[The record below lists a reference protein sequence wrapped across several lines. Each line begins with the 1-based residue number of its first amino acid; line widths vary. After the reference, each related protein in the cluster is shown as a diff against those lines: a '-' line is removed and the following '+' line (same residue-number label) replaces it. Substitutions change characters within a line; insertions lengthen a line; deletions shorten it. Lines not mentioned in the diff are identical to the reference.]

1 MATLLPLLPATAQ
14 AMVASQ
20 GANLVAAAESHQVF
34 TSAECA
40 QIVALRD
47 QLGWDSARVEARSNP
62 TERQVTTTIRDTQRT
77 HLVANAQT
85 QWIYDRLAHTVERVN
100 GETWQL
106 RISHME
112 PIQLLRY
119 PVGGHYDWHTDLGA
133 QGVISLRKVS
143 VTVLLNPPDQFEGG
157 TLNGRKQLFSPCME
171 ALRSCF
177 PPGSAIGSHRSPAG
191 FGTLWCCGWWANAH
205 CDDPLLIGL
214 DANQSPFSV
223 SNGWVSVT
231 SMPP

>member
-34 TSAECA
+34 TSAECT

-85 QWIYDRLAHTVERVN
+85 Q
-100 GETWQL
+100 
-106 RISHME
+106 
-112 PIQLLRY
+112 
-119 PVGGHYDWHTDLGA
+119 
-133 QGVISLRKVS
+133 
-143 VTVLLNPPDQFEGG
+143 
-157 TLNGRKQLFSPCME
+157 
-171 ALRSCF
+171 
-177 PPGSAIGSHRSPAG
+177 
-191 FGTLWCCGWWANAH
+191 
-205 CDDPLLIGL
+205 
-214 DANQSPFSV
+214 
-223 SNGWVSVT
+223 
-231 SMPP
+231 

>member
-157 TLNGRKQLFSPCME
+157 TLEFQAGSQVIRPGLQQ
-171 ALRSCF
+171 
-177 PPGSAIGSHRSPAG
+177 GSAVLFPAWQRHRVAP
-191 FGTLWCCGWWANAH
+191 
-205 CDDPLLIGL
+205 
-214 DANQSPFSV
+214 
-223 SNGWVSVT
+223 VT
-231 SMPP
+231 SGVRDALVLWVVGKRSLR